1 MRRTNLSTLSASDP
15 THRSADL
22 GLARRALDAIG
33 GVSSGRVGAVAD
45 ARDADVMLFAHWN
58 VKARLGSTVSDA
70 FRAVATPLETSPS
83 GLLAFRGAAIEQALG
98 APPRVATRADEFLE
112 RL

>member
-45 ARDADVMLFAHWN
+45 SRDAERQGAFGLDRLRRVSRRRDSVGDVTE
-58 VKARLGSTVSDA
+58 R
-70 FRAVATPLETSPS
+70 TP
-83 GLLAFRGAAIEQALG
+83 GLRGAAIEQALG